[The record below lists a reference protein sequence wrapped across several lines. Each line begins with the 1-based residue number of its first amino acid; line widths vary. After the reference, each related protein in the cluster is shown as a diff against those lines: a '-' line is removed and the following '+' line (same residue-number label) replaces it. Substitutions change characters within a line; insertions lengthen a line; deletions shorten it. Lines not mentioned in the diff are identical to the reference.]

1 MRRGTTPTLKVK
13 VKGIKLER
21 LASIYL
27 TLKQHNNEVTKTKEE
42 MTIEENNILSC
53 PLSQEDTLKFSMGY
67 VYIQIR
73 AVTDDGVAVA
83 SNIEQ
88 RIMQEILKG
97 GIIE

>member
-13 VKGIKLER
+13 VKGIELER

-27 TLKQHNNEVTKTKEE
+27 TLKQNNNEVTKTKDE
-42 MTIEENNILSC
+42 MTIEKDNILSC
-53 PLSQEDTLKFSMGY
+53 PLSQEDTLKFSMGF

-73 AVTDDGVAVA
+73 AMTNDGVAVA
-83 SNIEQ
+83 SDIEQ